1 MRGGIAVSSHRL
13 LAVTLVA
20 VWALGSV
27 PGLAQVPAPAGAAP
41 AGAAPA
47 GTAPAGA
54 APAPSSP
61 QGGTPNAVVD
71 PNEYR
76 IGPEDVLLIAVWKN
90 EALSQKQPVRP
101 DGKITLPLLNDIM
114 VAGLTPMEL
123 RELLTQKLA
132 EYIPSPEVSVV
143 VLEPLSFKVSVMG
156 EVPKPGRFELRSRM
170 TVLDV
175 IALAGGLGQYASRTK
190 IVVLRPD
197 GKTQKRLP
205 FNYNKAVS
213 AGGEQENFYLQSG
226 DIVVVP

>member
-1 MRGGIAVSSHRL
+1 MSWHRL
-13 LAVTLVA
+13 LGIILVA
-20 VWALGSV
+20 AWALGSTPSV
-27 PGLAQVPAPAGAAP
+27 AQTPAPAS
-41 AGAAPA
+41 
-47 GTAPAGA
+47 TGA
-54 APAPSSP
+54 APAPGSP
-61 QGGTPNAVVD
+61 PDGTMNGAVD

-90 EALSQKQPVRP
+90 EALSQKQTVRP
-101 DGKITLPLLNDIM
+101 DGKITLPLLNDVV
-114 VAGLTPMEL
+114 VAGFTPMQL
-123 RELLTQKLA
+123 RELLVQKLT
-132 EYIPSPEVSVV
+132 EFIPSPELSVI
-143 VLEPLSFKVSVMG
+143 VLEPRSFKVSVMG

-213 AGGEQENFYLQSG
+213 AGGEQENFYLQAG